1 MWLKIFI
8 ILIAI
13 LLINTSNAMAQSLN
27 DRLQKFPAWESKP
40 TVAIAQGD
48 LIYPDWMEGTWQ
60 VSSTL
65 VDLVA
70 PLAPEIITP
79 GFEGNRKYLQ
89 QPVNFLVRFTPQ
101 SPLFKTFPFS
111 ILPKGKQPIVS
122 DRAFNGTQIAK
133 AYLGENSKILVKVD
147 PQNPNRQLT
156 RLSKQRQLISTV
168 TARRSEINAPNQFV
182 ATEITNQVFRGAPQ
196 IYLNEVE
203 STTAYSLDAPGQITA
218 DQVTAIYLSPQ
229 DPNYFTAAG
238 RPVALY
244 RYQLIMERKS

>member
-1 MWLKIFI
+1 MWLKICI
-8 ILIAI
+8 ALIAI
-13 LLINTSNAMAQSLN
+13 LLINTSSAMAQSLN

-40 TVAIAQGD
+40 TVAKAQGD

-60 VSSTL
+60 VTSTL

-101 SPLFKTFPFS
+101 SPLFKTFPVS
-111 ILPKGKQPIVS
+111 VLPKGKQPIVS
-122 DRAFNGTQIAK
+122 DRAFNGKQIAK
-133 AYLGENSKILVKVD
+133 AYLGENSKISVKVD

-156 RLSKQRQLISTV
+156 RLSKERQLISTV
-168 TARRSEINAPNQFV
+168 TARRSEINSPNQFV
-182 ATEITNQVFRGAPQ
+182 ATEITTQVFRGAPQ

-203 STTAYSLDAPGQITA
+203 STTAYQLEESGQISA

-238 RPVALY
+238 HPVALY
-244 RYQLIMERKS
+244 RYQLIMEGK